1 MTDVSEERLGE
12 LLSRLEDLEL
22 PLLAWGVVDGFLS
35 EADVTRA
42 IDDQRISEFA
52 AGGIEVPTVE
62 EYLDILGR
70 KGLLLR
76 LPTGEVRFRSR
87 FAETLRLL
95 RLLRQMWPPKD
106 TNADGWWRAYAPLV
120 ADYRLRVSSRRY
132 PRREVNAA
140 QVADAL
146 RPTAGWGP
154 AKDEMLSR
162 VIGSALLAPFQ
173 VRATESILAAIAY
186 ERPSARIVTAGTG
199 SGKTLAFYLPA
210 LLDLAGGEGG
220 RPRRGPH
227 TLALY
232 PRIELLRDQ
241 AREAMLVGE
250 RAGLIGD
257 SAPKPL
263 RIGLLYG
270 ATPRRAD
277 FERGKVRG
285 WSRTPT
291 GWVSPY
297 FPCLGDACAGEQ
309 VWLDTDRTG
318 GDERLTC
325 SACGRVTSN
334 GALAITRETI
344 VSSPPDILF
353 STTEMLSKQAT
364 SSKLGRLLG
373 WKGPTGI
380 RLVLLDEAHTYAGVH
395 GAQVAFV
402 LRRWRHALRQWGV
415 DSPAVVG
422 LSATL
427 RDAGQ
432 FFSTLT
438 GVDRGDVEVIAP
450 ALGELAPISREYGV
464 VLRGDP
470 LSGAALLSTTI
481 QALMLLGRMLDRTPG
496 PFGSVAFAFT
506 DDLDVINRLYDNL
519 RDAEGASTFG
529 RSRGTVLGTLRDPG
543 LPHAGKRYDDG
554 QSWDLADRLGRMSGP
569 LRVARTSSQDT
580 GVDGA
585 ADVVVA
591 TSSLEVGFND
601 PRVGVVLQH
610 KAPRDMASFLQRRG
624 RAGRRLDMRPLT
636 VVVLSDYGR
645 DRSAYQSYE
654 QLLEPELRARSIPV
668 GNRFVVKIQAAHALL
683 DWVAR
688 AGSVDARSFSAPPWS
703 AQVPDPSRV
712 VDLLR
717 DLLGSAVRQD
727 ELKAHLQRALAIG
740 PDEADAAMWEEP
752 RSLLLSVAPTIL
764 RRLESGWQ
772 TLPGE
777 SDGGALLG
785 QPLPEFLTATLFDS
799 LNTPD
804 VILAMPADFRTGEPQ
819 TMPIGQ
825 ALREAVPG
833 RVSRRFGHA
842 HASHR
847 TWLPV
852 PEAGDILELRAVVSK
867 GHALGEW
874 TDIFGE
880 TFIVVRP
887 LELQLEAPP
896 RDIADTSSTRPVWRS
911 AFSYETASLQQM
923 DVPTPSAWAGFVSQF
938 AFALHVSGG
947 PMTVRRLCIG
957 ADGELVT
964 QDNRGLARRPLDVR
978 YSHDGH
984 PAALGFEIEADAL
997 VVGGVVPD
1005 APERDEL
1012 MRSPAWRTLCFRR
1025 RVMEDSALDGLAN
1038 QFQRRWLVEVYLH
1051 AFVQAGLDGASAT
1064 DVTSAL
1070 RGGAWATDLTS
1081 FLASAYRSDD
1091 PGLLSSQR
1099 ILSDLEH
1106 LGGDSAVRAVIE
1118 DHAPLLSTADL
1129 SATTGDLRRRAFAD
1143 TLAAAVLDAAF
1154 ETVPDAQESDLVADV
1169 VFDQVDPDR
1178 FEVIVSETSVG
1189 GLGVMEA
1196 LSRAYAVDPRR
1207 FWEAVGR
1214 AVGPSDAEETDRTL
1228 RLAVRELDDANSS
1241 LSRAVSEFRAAPD
1254 SGSLDAALSAVRGAW
1269 TAFDG
1274 PPTHLAMSTF
1284 AARLLRPGARPQ
1296 IDRRVSWLVKAWLDL
1311 EGEVGVEIDARSF
1324 AFFAA
1329 TGALGESISPLNLD
1343 AAFSMLWSRGHDA
1356 RNQRLQY
1363 WQPFRDDVLIERLVL
1378 DEVVRDRA
1386 AVVDVTQT
1394 DWLDDYLAALTT
1406 DGRVRLTAPDSA
1418 KAHLASAIRTCLASP
1433 VERSGLRVYARL
1445 EAVGRRS
1452 GLWHVR
1458 MAFAEE
1464 LQ

>member
-1 MTDVSEERLGE
+1 MTPVDEQRLGE

-35 EADVTRA
+35 EADVARA
-42 IDDQRISEFA
+42 VDDQRIAEFA
-52 AGGIEVPTVE
+52 AGSVEVPAAE
-62 EYLDILGR
+62 DYLEVLVNR
-70 KGLLLR
+70 GLLVR
-76 LPTGEVRFRSR
+76 QPTGEVRYRTR

-95 RLLRQMWPPKD
+95 RLLRQLWPPKD
-106 TNADGWWRAYAPLV
+106 TNADGWWRSYAPLV
-120 ADYRLRVSSRRY
+120 ADYRLRVSARRY
-132 PRREVNAA
+132 PRREVDVAGVRETLRLSPDWCTA
-140 QVADAL
+140 QD
-146 RPTAGWGP
+146 
-154 AKDEMLSR
+154 DMLAR
-162 VIGSALLAPFQ
+162 VVGGSKLAPFQ
-173 VRATESILAAIAY
+173 VRAAASILGAIAS
-186 ERPSARIVTAGTG
+186 ERPTARIVTAGTG

-210 LLDLAGGEGG
+210 LLDLAAAKGQGA
-220 RPRRGPH
+220 RRGPH

-250 RAGLIGD
+250 RAGLIGGTV
-257 SAPKPL
+257 SKPL

-270 ATPRRAD
+270 STPRKAD

-285 WSRTPT
+285 WSRTGT

-297 FPCLGDACAGEQ
+297 FPCLADACVGDQ
-309 VWLDTDRTG
+309 MWLDTDRDVG
-318 GDERLTC
+318 LERLTC
-325 SACGRVTSN
+325 SACRRTTID

-364 SSKLGRLLG
+364 SSRLGPLLG

-395 GAQVAFV
+395 GAQVAYT
-402 LRRWRHALRQWGV
+402 LRRWRHALRQWGT
-415 DSPAVVG
+415 DSPVVVG

-438 GVDRGDVEVIAP
+438 GVDRSDVEVISP
-450 ALGELAPISREYGV
+450 TPDELAPISRDYGV

-470 LSGAALLSTTI
+470 LSGTALLSTTI
-481 QALMLLGRMLDRTPG
+481 QALMLIGRMMDRTPG
-496 PFGSVAFAFT
+496 QFGSVAFAFT

-529 RSRGTVLGTLRDPG
+529 RSRGTVLGTLRDPA

-554 QSWDLADRLGRMSGP
+554 QSWDLADRLGRMAGP

-580 GVDGA
+580 GVDGS
-585 ADVVVA
+585 ADIVVA

-645 DRSAYQSYE
+645 DRSAYQAYE

-683 DWVAR
+683 DWIAR
-688 AGSVDARSFSAPPWS
+688 AGSVDARALSSLPWGS
-703 AQVPDPSRV
+703 HPPDPSRV
-712 VDLLR
+712 VNLLR
-717 DLLGSAVRQD
+717 DLLGSPGRQD
-727 ELKAHLQRALAIG
+727 ELKLHLQRALAIS
-740 PDEADAAMWEEP
+740 PDEANAAMWEEP
-752 RSLLLSVAPTIL
+752 RSLVLSVVPTIL
-764 RRLESGWQ
+764 RRLESGWR

-777 SDGGALLG
+777 SDAGALPG

-804 VILAMPADFRTGEPQ
+804 VILAMPPDFRTGEPQ

-852 PEAGDILELRAVVSK
+852 PETGESLELRAIVSK

-874 TDIFGE
+874 TDTSGDGFV
-880 TFIVVRP
+880 VVRP
-887 LELQLEAPP
+887 LELQLSAPP
-896 RDIADTSSTRPVWRS
+896 REIADTSAARPIWRS
-911 AFSYETASLQQM
+911 AFSYEADSLQQM
-923 DVPTPSAWAGFVSQF
+923 DVPNPSAWAGFVSHF

-947 PMTVRRLCIG
+947 PLTVRRFCIG
-957 ADGELVT
+957 ADGELVS
-964 QDNRGLARRPLDVR
+964 QDGRGLTRKPSVVR
-978 YSHDGH
+978 YSHDGQ
-984 PAALGFEIEADAL
+984 PAALGFEVEADAL
-997 VVGGVVPD
+997 IVEGCVPEAREHD
-1005 APERDEL
+1005 DLTA
-1012 MRSPAWRTLCFRR
+1012 SPAWRTLCFRR
-1025 RVMEDSALDGLAN
+1025 RVLEDTALDGVAN
-1038 QFQRRWLVEVYLH
+1038 RFQRRWLVEVYLY
-1051 AFVQAGLDGASAT
+1051 AFVKSSLGGATAA
-1064 DVTSAL
+1064 DATSAL
-1070 RGGAWATDLTS
+1070 RQGAWATDLAA

-1091 PGLLSSQR
+1091 PALVSSQR
-1099 ILSDLEH
+1099 ILGDLEH
-1106 LGGDSAVRAVIE
+1106 LASEPDVRAVVE
-1118 DHAPLLSTADL
+1118 GHASLLAADDL
-1129 SATTGDLRRRAFAD
+1129 GPATGDLRRRAFAD
-1143 TLAAAVLDAAF
+1143 TLASAVLDAAF

-1169 VFDQVDPDR
+1169 VFDDGDADR
-1178 FEVIVSETSVG
+1178 FRVIVSETSVG

-1214 AVGPSDAEETDRTL
+1214 AVGTSDAEETDRTL
-1228 RLAVRELDDANSS
+1228 RIVLRQLDDPSSQFSRTVAN
-1241 LSRAVSEFRAAPD
+1241 FRAATD
-1254 SGSLDAALSAVRGAW
+1254 SESLDGAFARVREGW
-1269 TAFDG
+1269 TTFDG
-1274 PPTHLAMSTF
+1274 PPTHLALSTF
-1284 AARLLRPGARPQ
+1284 SARLLRPGARPQ
-1296 IDRRVSWLVKAWLDL
+1296 IDRRVSWLVAKWL
-1311 EGEVGVEIDARSF
+1311 EVEEEAGVEIDARTF

-1329 TGALGESISPLNLD
+1329 TGALGESIAPLNLD

-1378 DEVVRDRA
+1378 DDVVRDRA
-1386 AVVDVTQT
+1386 VAVDITRSNWMNQ
-1394 DWLDDYLAALTT
+1394 YLAALSA

-1418 KAHLASAIRTCLASP
+1418 KADIATAIRTCLATP
-1433 VERSGLRVYARL
+1433 VERSGMRVYPRL
-1445 EAVGRRS
+1445 EGVDRRS
-1452 GLWHVR
+1452 GLWHAR
-1458 MAFAEE
+1458 MAFAED